1 MADYDETFGADTGT
15 LAQIDVGH
23 SQLQAAAPGG
33 EPGALVSDSGPT
45 DPGVI
50 AVPSVAR
57 INVPLGQQ
65 LSPAASVSPGES
77 IIGEGMNFEGTA
89 VVSSSARI
97 QGVFQGSLSVSGT
110 NSLAIE
116 SKGTLQGDAEA
127 HLVTIAGKFE
137 GEMKVHQVILEETSV
152 TSGTIQYQK
161 ISMAGGD
168 HNTNLK
174 RVPA

>member
-1 MADYDETFGADTGT
+1 MAEYDDNFGADTGT
-15 LAQIDVGH
+15 H
-23 SQLQAAAPGG
+23 SQINEGHGQLEAAATGG
-33 EPGALVSDSGPT
+33 EPAAPVSDLGPT
-45 DPGVI
+45 NPGVI
-50 AVPSVAR
+50 AVPAVAR

-65 LSPAASVSPGES
+65 VSPAVSVSPGES
-77 IIGEGMNFEGTA
+77 IIGEGMKFEGTA

-97 QGVFQGSLSVSGT
+97 QGVVHGSLSVSGT

-116 SKGTLQGDAEA
+116 STGTLQGDAEA
-127 HLVTIAGKFE
+127 YLVTIAGTFE
-137 GEMKVHQVILEETSV
+137 GEMKVHQVILEESSV